1 MVIRKLTKNA
11 DPDKCSIGFD
21 SRSEF
26 LHMQVWEQMS
36 LFLKL
41 MLAHLGM
48 LIIKIKISWL
58 LVKDQQ
64 ND

>member
-48 LIIKIKISWL
+48 LIIKIKIS
-58 LVKDQQ
+58 
-64 ND
+64 